1 MNSKL
6 KDLVDVNNVDG
17 EIMRD
22 EMAALVEAKKLRE
35 ELLAAN
41 AEAAVAAAELELD
54 DVEYVVDDDDTIT
67 NGRLMM
73 DAMSAPPMA

>member
-67 NGRLMM
+67 NGRLIM